1 MYHFLNYC
9 FHKKIFNSKHLTCE
23 IYIENHASLFLF
35 LSSKKPDVSFPIS
48 IFSCQAAVTKAMS
61 AYPRLLVKSILA
73 D

>member
-1 MYHFLNYC
+1 M
-9 FHKKIFNSKHLTCE
+9 
-23 IYIENHASLFLF
+23 ENHASLFLF